1 MKLTLT
7 LLSLLIFLSILFEGV
22 YRTELNVL
30 KKEAQQIRKAKKAKN
45 LKVVLFKDLKKL
57 WLLKGEEVNLSQSGE
72 LVFENFSGT
81 NFVEFFKVSSQLAIY
96 KPWVATIVLSGNVKF
111 EKFNRSGKV
120 IETLTANRA
129 VINLRKNKIFGYG
142 KVILN
147 RGKITLVGKDFIYD
161 TKSGRFIILKDVQT
175 YLGTR

>member
-7 LLSLLIFLSILFEGV
+7 LLSLLVFLSVLFEGV
-22 YRTELNVL
+22 YRIELDIL
-30 KKEAQQIRKAKKAKN
+30 QKEAQRIKKEKKAKN
-45 LKVVLFKDLKKL
+45 LKVVLFKNLKKL
-57 WLLKGEEVNLSQSGE
+57 WLLKGEKVNLPQSGE
-72 LVFENFSGT
+72 LIFENFSGT

-96 KPWVATIVLSGNVKF
+96 KPWVATIILSGNVKF

-120 IETLTANRA
+120 IETLTANKA
-129 VINLRKNKIFGYG
+129 VINLRKNKIFGRG

-147 RGKITLVGKDFIYD
+147 RGKITLVGRDFIYD

-175 YLGTR
+175 YLDTR